1 MQTINN
7 IANEIAQLIAEVN
20 KPGHSENV
28 LTATEIL
35 EKLQSVKAMCDN
47 ESQSLSRNI
56 DVDLLIENH
65 QGLVWVKD
73 IDGRFVSVNTMFAQ
87 YFELEKE
94 AIIGKTDYDFFT
106 EEEANI
112 YRSHD
117 ERLIYTKQ
125 PFIIEET
132 ISLPNRT
139 IITET
144 FKAPI
149 FNHKKEAIGTIGFN
163 RDITRLKKLEL
174 QNRKLLKA
182 IEQSTATIVIT
193 DINGIIE
200 YANPQFTK
208 LTGYS
213 LEEAIGNNP
222 RILKSDFL
230 SENDYKN
237 LWQTISSGREWH
249 GEFCNRKKNGEL
261 FWESAIISPVFN
273 EAGDIINYIAV
284 KEDITDSKN
293 ANNELLRMSK
303 LQDLLVNLAL
313 RNINVNSCDLDAN
326 TMKSLEEI
334 SEFIEADRA
343 LIFKYDWKN
352 EKCYCQYEWHA
363 DFLAPVKSDLSSID
377 ITEISNWT
385 TFHKRRENY
394 YIPDVSEY
402 FGDSSEVLKV
412 RGIKSLFSVPFF
424 IGDECVGFINFDSI
438 RKKHLYS
445 TKENSLLEVF
455 GQIYASLIQRFE
467 LEQTLKTET
476 ENARNANMAKSEFL
490 ANMSHEL
497 RTPLNGVIGFSELLM
512 QTNLN
517 DFQLQYS
524 SAINSSA
531 KSLLNVINDIL
542 DFSKI
547 EAGKLELEIVKSDMI
562 QLIENS
568 IDIIKH
574 SAEKKNLE
582 ILLNIPDNLPRF
594 AYIDPI
600 RVSQILIN
608 LLSNA
613 VKFTQRGEVEL
624 KVNFCKSV
632 DCKGVYTF
640 SVRDTGIGISD
651 SQKLKLFKAFSQADT
666 STTRKFGGT
675 GLGLSISEKLATK
688 MGSSIRF
695 ESTVGEG
702 SVFYFDVEAIFESDS
717 NVFNEKI
724 ENIHRVLV
732 IDDNHNSRLSIQKM
746 LTNWGIETVICESAS
761 EAVFILQMT
770 SAFDLIIVD
779 NFIHNFNG
787 LESIRLICNKLN
799 ITVDSQNFLVLHAAT
814 DDFHFHNE
822 CEQMG
827 VKYLIEKPLRYDE
840 VFTYLSAI
848 NVENKEQ
855 KQKELPKE
863 NQLNMSR
870 NFKILVADDDMFNM
884 MLAKAM
890 IGNIVPGVEI
900 TEAVNGRI
908 AMENIVAANYDLV
921 FMDVQMPEMDGNEA
935 TRAIR
940 KHEKNTG
947 KHTVIVGL
955 TAGALQEEREK
966 CLSSG
971 MDDFLTKP
979 IDTVKLKETIK
990 RILGEGSVS

>member
-1 MQTINN
+1 MQYSSKIIEDLRSLLSELNANECKSEGKSVSAISDRLQSVILTMQNNNELLINN
-7 IANEIAQLIAEVN
+7 IDVN
-20 KPGHSENV
+20 
-28 LTATEIL
+28 T
-35 EKLQSVKAMCDN
+35 
-47 ESQSLSRNI
+47 
-56 DVDLLIENH
+56 LIENH
-65 QGLVWVKD
+65 QGLVWIKD
-73 IDGRFVSVNTMFAQ
+73 LEGKFVAVNSMFAQ
-87 YFELEKE
+87 YFEKSRED
-94 AIIGKTDYDFFT
+94 IVGKTDFDFF
-106 EEEANI
+106 EESEARV

-132 ISLPNRT
+132 IELPFRK
-139 IITET
+139 IVTET
-144 FKAPI
+144 FKAPV
-149 FNHKKEAIGTIGFN
+149 FNSNGEVIATIGFN
-163 RDITRLKKLEL
+163 RDITKVKKLEF

-193 DINGIIE
+193 DVNGLIE
-200 YANPQFTK
+200 YVNPQFTK

-213 LEEAIGNNP
+213 FDEAIGKNP
-222 RILKSDFL
+222 RVLRTEFTPNETFRS
-230 SENDYKN
+230 
-237 LWQTISSGREWH
+237 LWQIITSGKEWH
-249 GEFCNRKKNGEL
+249 GEFCNRKKNGEI
-261 FWESAIISPVFN
+261 FWESAVISPVFD
-273 EAGDIINYIAV
+273 EGGVIVNYIAV
-284 KEDITDSKN
+284 KEDITEAKK
-293 ANNELLRMSK
+293 ANDELIRMSK
-303 LQDLLVNLAL
+303 LQDLLVKLAL
-313 RNINVNSCDLDAN
+313 RNINLNSSDLDSN

-343 LIFKYDWKN
+343 IIFKYDWQDA
-352 EKCYCQYEWHA
+352 KCYCQYEWYS
-363 DFLAPVKSDLSSID
+363 DSFSSVKSDLSSID
-377 ITEISNWT
+377 LNDIKTWVVY
-385 TFHKRRENY
+385 HKRRENY
-394 YIPDVSEY
+394 YIPDVNEY
-402 FGDSSEVLKV
+402 FGESADILKK
-412 RGIKSLFSVPFF
+412 RGIKSLISVPFF
-424 IGDECVGFINFDSI
+424 IGDECVGFISFDSI
-438 RKKHLYS
+438 KNKHFYS
-445 TKENSLLEVF
+445 TKENALLEVF

-547 EAGKLELEIVKSDMI
+547 EAGKLELDIVKSDMI

-582 ILLNIPDNLPRF
+582 MLLNIPENLPRF
-594 AYIDPI
+594 AYIDPV

-613 VKFTQRGEVEL
+613 VKFTNRGEVEL
-624 KVNFCKSV
+624 KVTFEKTDES
-632 DCKGVYTF
+632 KGTYTF

-651 SQKLKLFKAFSQADT
+651 AQKLKLFKAFSQADT

-675 GLGLSISEKLATK
+675 GLGLSISDKLATK

-702 SVFYFDVEAIFESDS
+702 SVFYFGVEANFESDS

-787 LESIRLICNKLN
+787 LESIRLICDKLN
-799 ITVDSQNFLVLHAAT
+799 ITVDSQNFLVLHAAS
-814 DDFHFHNE
+814 DDYHFHNE

-848 NVENKEQ
+848 NVENKQE
-855 KQKELPKE
+855 KQEELSNE
-863 NQLNMSR
+863 NQFNMSR
-870 NFKILVADDDMFNM
+870 NFKILVADDDIFNM

-890 IGNIVPGVEI
+890 IGNIVPDVEI

-908 AMENIVAANYDLV
+908 AMENVIAANYDLV

-940 KHEKNTG
+940 KHEKDTG

-966 CLSSG
+966 CLGSG

-979 IDTVKLKETIK
+979 IDTVKLKETIQ
-990 RILGEGSVS
+990 RVLGEDLNV